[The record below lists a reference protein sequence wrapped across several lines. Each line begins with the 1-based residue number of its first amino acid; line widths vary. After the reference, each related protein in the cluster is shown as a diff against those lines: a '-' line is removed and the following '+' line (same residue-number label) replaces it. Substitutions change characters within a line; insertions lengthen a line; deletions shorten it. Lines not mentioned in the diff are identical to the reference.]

1 MKNKLHDIITSKQ
14 KGLAVGVPSFC
25 TANYYA
31 IKAILSYAKIN
42 NVEVLIEA
50 TANQVNQYGGYT
62 GMKPADFACFVT
74 DIAKE
79 IGCPAELIILG
90 GDHLGPLTWTD
101 LDEEEAMPEAEELVR
116 QFVEAGFTKIHL
128 DTSMKLK
135 SDPVNEPLDTRVIA
149 ERGAS
154 LMQVCQDAYKTRK
167 SLYPDSVKPVFIIG
181 SEVPIPGGAQEEES
195 VSVTDPEDLIKTYD
209 TYCEVFKE
217 HGLEESLSDVIAIVT
232 QPGVEFSD
240 HGVVEY
246 DRELAKPLM
255 STAKKMQNIVLEG
268 HSTDYQPKM
277 ALKQMVEDGVGIL
290 KVGPALT
297 FAIRAGLFALSAI
310 EQELI
315 CPEKSS
321 DFKQVLIDLMNAK
334 PENWKKYYFG
344 DPEEIEIKKK
354 YSYSD
359 RVRYYLSDASVTEA
373 INTLFNNL
381 DNTTIP
387 LGLLHQYMPEQYY
400 KVKNNEL
407 EFKAEALVMD
417 FVNPFIE
424 EYFFAA
430 GV

>member
-1 MKNKLHDIITSKQ
+1 MKNKLHEIITAKQ
-14 KGLAVGVPSFC
+14 RGQAIGVPSFC
-25 TANYYA
+25 TANYFA
-31 IKAILSYAKIN
+31 IKAILTYAKIN
-42 NVEVLIEA
+42 NVEVVIEA

-62 GMKPADFACFVT
+62 NMKPADFVKFVT

-79 IGCPAELIILG
+79 IDCPSELIILG
-90 GDHLGPLTWTD
+90 GDHLGPLTWTN
-101 LDEEEAMPEAEELVR
+101 LNEEEAMLKARELVR

-135 SDPVNEPLDTRVIA
+135 SDPINEPLDTRVVA

-154 LMQVCQDAYKTRK
+154 LMQVCQETYDSRK
-167 SLYPDSVKPVFIIG
+167 LLNPNSVRPVFIIG

-195 VSVTDPEDLIKTYD
+195 ISVTDPEDLIKTYN

-297 FAIRAGLFALSAI
+297 FAIRAGLFALSAV

-315 CPEKSS
+315 CPAKCSN
-321 DFKQVLIDLMNAK
+321 FKQVLIDLMDSK
-334 PENWKKYYFG
+334 PDNWKKYYFG
-344 DPEEIEIKKK
+344 DSKDIEIKKK

-373 INTLFNNL
+373 INKLFNNL
-381 DNTTIP
+381 DNTIIP

-400 KVKNNEL
+400 KVKNHEL
-407 EFKAEALVMD
+407 ELKSEALVMD